1 MKTLFHLCAL
11 IVAMVALTMCIIVD
25 TAPPTKG
32 ETPSKRPTRGQAAGA
47 NDPPLAADE
56 LLAASLQ
63 AEEEAAKKTNN
74 SCGGPSDGL
83 LAKLQ
88 QEEENKAATQVA
100 AGGPSDATLARQ
112 LQEAE
117 DAGGASASGKKRKVH
132 CLKSKA
138 AASKSSEATADAM
151 VRPISRPSPP

>member
-1 MKTLFHLCAL
+1 MKTSFHLCAL

-25 TAPPTKG
+25 TAPPAKG
-32 ETPSKRPTRGQAAGA
+32 EPPLKRPTRGQAAGA
-47 NDPPLAADE
+47 NDTPLAADE

-83 LAKLQ
+83 LSKLQ

-100 AGGPSDATLARQ
+100 ARGPSDATLARQ

-117 DAGGASASGKKRKVH
+117 NASASGKKRKVP